1 MCELRVGGDEEQT
14 FTNKYFGFVVL
25 ETVYQKKW
33 KEKFSPFSCGLV
45 FCLFFVRFWWYLS
58 VDVSAVDNYF
68 VMFSYRQ
75 FFRMKDR
82 VRLWCWRLV
91 IFIYIFYW
99 KHLRMNVLCLE
110 SLGMVEILG
119 LMSGSSAVSWMVP
132 HFPKPAG
139 LYVSVWRDSSEME
152 VDHPAWQRLLKIK
165 NGRLS
170 LIFAFLFQVLLNS
183 IIIDMSH
190 KHVLLNSVN

>member
-1 MCELRVGGDEEQT
+1 MERKIFSFLLVVG
-14 FTNKYFGFVVL
+14 
-25 ETVYQKKW
+25 W
-33 KEKFSPFSCGLV
+33 
-45 FCLFFVRFWWYLS
+45 FFVCFWWYLS

-152 VDHPAWQRLLKIK
+152 VDHHAWQRLLKMEDC
-165 NGRLS
+165 L
-170 LIFAFLFQVLLNS
+170 LFLPFFS
-183 IIIDMSH
+183 KFYWIA
-190 KHVLLNSVN
+190 